1 MKLATVSLLGTT
13 LVFAGTSVWLA
24 RELGATRDALAA
36 ESDARAAQEVRL
48 RELER
53 TPPPSREVEFADNRA
68 RGEDDVGAESSAARG
83 DPVGPPASPSET
95 RPGPPGPN
103 VGTRGATGRELSPAE
118 LRQRRVAQETRLRR
132 QFEEMPGELG
142 LDAATADRLFDLLAD
157 QEMATMEQMRA
168 YAGDPA
174 GRRAVA
180 DAARRDRDAAIDA
193 LIGPDKAADF
203 VSFEKSLPARMQVGR
218 IAADMTASDV
228 PLREEQRKQMIDTI
242 AGIQEKHPQP
252 TRDAASSAA
261 DFEVRR
267 LDWQADYSKRVQA
280 AVEPVLTSEQ
290 RARYREAVDLQ
301 NARRAASRAR
311 AQARRENG
319 ER

>member
-24 RELGATRDALAA
+24 RELGATRDALAV
-36 ESDARAAQEVRL
+36 ESEARAAQEARL
-48 RELER
+48 RALER
-53 TPPPSREVEFADNRA
+53 AAPPREVELADNRSP
-68 RGEDDVGAESSAARG
+68 GEMDTETGTPAPRNAPAAPPTSSP
-83 DPVGPPASPSET
+83 DS
-95 RPGPPGPN
+95 RPGPPGSNPN
-103 VGTRGATGRELSPAE
+103 PRGATGRELSPAE
-118 LRQRRVAQETRLRR
+118 MRQRRVSQETRLRR

-168 YAGDPA
+168 YSGDPA
-174 GRRAVA
+174 GRRALA

-228 PLREEQRKQMIDTI
+228 PLREDQRKQMISSI
-242 AGIQEKHPQP
+242 AGIQEKYPQP
-252 TRDAASSAA
+252 TRDAASSPA

-280 AVEPVLTSEQ
+280 AVEPMLTSEQ
-290 RARYREAVDLQ
+290 RARYREAVELQ

-311 AQARRENG
+311 AEARREKG